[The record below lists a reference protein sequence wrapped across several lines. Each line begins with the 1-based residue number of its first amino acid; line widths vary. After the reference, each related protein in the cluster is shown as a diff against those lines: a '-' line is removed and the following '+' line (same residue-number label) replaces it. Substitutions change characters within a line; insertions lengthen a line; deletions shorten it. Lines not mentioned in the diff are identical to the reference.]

1 MLIVLASRFSLIL
14 AKGMSA
20 LQPSPYFGL
29 IQTWSVVSGTE
40 VYPIIRTCCSVAPV
54 VDHVG
59 VAGHGEGGGVLAR
72 LLHQEGV
79 GEVWRDAEHA
89 VQVLAGPLRDVHTSA
104 RFNVQ
109 YDS

>member
-29 IQTWSVVSGTE
+29 IQSWSVVIARD
-40 VYPIIRTCCSVAPV
+40 YHIIRRAGVWRPV

-79 GEVWRDAEHA
+79 GEVRRDGEHA
-89 VQVLAGPLRDVHTSA
+89 VQVLAGPLRDVHASA
-104 RFNVQ
+104 R
-109 YDS
+109 

>member
-1 MLIVLASRFSLIL
+1 M
-14 AKGMSA
+14 
-20 LQPSPYFGL
+20 
-29 IQTWSVVSGTE
+29 
-40 VYPIIRTCCSVAPV
+40 
-54 VDHVG
+54 G

-79 GEVWRDAEHA
+79 GEVRRDAEHA

-109 YDS
+109 CDS